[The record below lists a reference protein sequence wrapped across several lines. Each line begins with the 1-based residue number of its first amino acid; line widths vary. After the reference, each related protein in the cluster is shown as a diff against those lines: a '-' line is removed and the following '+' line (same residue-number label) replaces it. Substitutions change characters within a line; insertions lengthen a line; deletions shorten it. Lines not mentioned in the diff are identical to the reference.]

1 MSTSVAFNKVITMA
15 GTQHDNHEMRLTGL
29 ILAQSSLIGAAVGI
43 FDAGIW
49 LPAGTTENHWVN
61 GMTYAMGALAVQILA
76 YYLFKMF
83 FEQQMQEKV
92 RVSEMQRQRD
102 SRYRDMQY
110 SHDQRRQDMELRMQ
124 EMELEKEMMWMQQ
137 NPGKAFPQ
145 FMKRGE
151 YNSSNVNGLGVDYN
165 STSTPPQVKSQ
176 TLSMGLDNM
185 ENQEI
190 VTVAPRVLDNS
201 NDNVRYKSDGTIDKR
216 FKKNR

>member
-151 YNSSNVNGLGVDYN
+151 
-165 STSTPPQVKSQ
+165 
-176 TLSMGLDNM
+176 TLSMGLDIM
-185 ENQEI
+185 ANQET
-190 VTVAPRVLDNS
+190 VTVAPRLLDNS
-201 NDNVRYKSDGTIDKR
+201 NDGVRYKSDGTIDKR

>member
-165 STSTPPQVKSQ
+165 STATPPQVKSQ

-185 ENQEI
+185 ANQEI

>member
-185 ENQEI
+185 ANQEI